1 MIGLKRMSVVVAVLT
16 LTAGGIVTVQAAS
29 GTQDQMALQQE
40 EGAAWLG
47 ITVADTDDGV
57 MVRMVMPDSPA
68 DEAGLQRGDI
78 IEAVDGTDVESAKA
92 LVEAITA
99 HAPGDEI
106 VLTVSSDG
114 ESREVSVTLAAR
126 PDEIGIVKPP
136 QEYGFEIGPHAGMFS
151 MLGLDLTVTDEGLT
165 VDAIAEDSP
174 LAESGLQVG
183 DVITKVNGV
192 SVVERRPGM
201 MHTFRFDSDKPL
213 VITVL
218 RDGEEVEISVDV
230 QSLGWPMEPG
240 VMPMVPGTD
249 YGFAMGR
256 PTQLGVSFQTLTADI
271 AAEEGLPVE
280 QGARIQEVFDD
291 TPAAK
296 AGLQAD
302 DIITAVAGEPLD
314 EERTLLDRLYAY
326 EEGDTVT
333 LTVLR
338 GGEELQIDV
347 TLGPKAMMGSF
358 FGGPNMFFMGPEG
371 MKGFFGGR
379 SHMGDGHLFMGPHGD
394 MFNYDPGSEESE
406 PVPDGPS
413 A

>member
-1 MIGLKRMSVVVAVLT
+1 MEMIGLKRMSVVVVVLM
-16 LTAGGIVTVQAAS
+16 LAAGGIMTVHAAS

-47 ITVADTDDGV
+47 ITVVDTDDGV
-57 MVRMVMPDSPA
+57 AVRMVMPDSPA

-78 IEAVDGTDVESAKA
+78 IEAVDGTAVESAEA
-92 LVEAITA
+92 LVEVIGA

-106 VLTVSSDG
+106 VLTVSSGG
-114 ESREVSVTLAAR
+114 ESREVPVTLAER
-126 PDEIGIVKPP
+126 PDEIEIVKPP
-136 QEYGFEIGPHAGMFS
+136 LEYGFEMGPHAGMFS
-151 MLGLDLTVTDEGLT
+151 MLGLDITVTDEGLK

-183 DVITKVNGV
+183 DVITQINGEP
-192 SVVERRPGM
+192 VVERRPGVI
-201 MHTFRFDSDKPL
+201 HAFRFDKPVVL
-213 VITVL
+213 TVL
-218 RDGEEVEISVDV
+218 RGGEEVEITVDV
-230 QSLGWPMEPG
+230 ESLGWPMELG
-240 VMPMVPGTD
+240 VMPMVPGMD

-256 PTQLGVSFQTLTADI
+256 PTQLGVSFQTLNAEI

-280 QGARIQEVFDD
+280 QGARIEEVFED
-291 TPAAK
+291 TPAAE
-296 AGLQAD
+296 AGLQID
-302 DIITAVAGEPLD
+302 DIITAVAGEPVD

-347 TLGPKAMMGSF
+347 TLGPKAMMGPF
-358 FGGPNMFFMGPEG
+358 FGGPNMFFMGLEG

-379 SHMGDGHLFMGPHGD
+379 FHMGEGFPFMGPQGG
-394 MFNYDPGSEESE
+394 MFDYDFGAAESA
-406 PVPDGPS
+406 PAPDGPS